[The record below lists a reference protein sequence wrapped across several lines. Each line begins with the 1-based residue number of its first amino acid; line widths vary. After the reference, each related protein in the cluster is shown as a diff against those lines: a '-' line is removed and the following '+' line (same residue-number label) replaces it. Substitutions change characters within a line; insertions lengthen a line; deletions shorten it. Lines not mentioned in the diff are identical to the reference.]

1 MEQKRKKI
9 YTHMQSIKDKE
20 SWKQL
25 TQVKVMR
32 VGYAITKEGKQE
44 VKQLKTH
51 TVITRV
57 KQEVGT
63 RKERTHWENMNSI
76 KTQER
81 ISVKPKQGQ
90 TWTNTK
96 LKNRTAKWLRD

>member
-1 MEQKRKKI
+1 
-9 YTHMQSIKDKE
+9 
-20 SWKQL
+20 
-25 TQVKVMR
+25 MR

-63 RKERTHWENMNSI
+63 RKERTYWENMNSM
-76 KTQER
+76 KKHKKEYQLNQN
-81 ISVKPKQGQ
+81 KA
-90 TWTNTK
+90 K
-96 LKNRTAKWLRD
+96 LEQILN

>member
-1 MEQKRKKI
+1 MK
-9 YTHMQSIKDKE
+9 TTDTGE
-20 SWKQL
+20 SNED
-25 TQVKVMR
+25 
-32 VGYAITKEGKQE
+32 YAITKEGKQE
-44 VKQLKTH
+44 VNQLKTH

-90 TWTNTK
+90 T
-96 LKNRTAKWLRD
+96 